1 MVADLAADLG
11 VRVYTV
17 GIGSA
22 EGAIIE
28 VEGFSVHTRLD
39 EPMLQYIAST
49 TGGGYYNAANEEE
62 LSKIYDDLEPKLSI
76 KPEEI
81 EMTSVFAG
89 LGMVVFLIGG
99 LLSLLW
105 FGHVP

>member
-1 MVADLAADLG
+1 
-11 VRVYTV
+11 VYTV
-17 GIGSA
+17 GIGSPQ
-22 EGAIIE
+22 GTNIE
-28 VEGFSVHTRLD
+28 VEGFTVHTSLD
-39 EPMLQYIAST
+39 EQMLQYIAFT
-49 TGGGYYNAANEEE
+49 TGGVYYNAGNEEQ
-62 LSKIYDDLEPKLSI
+62 LRQIYNDLKPKLSI

-89 LGMVVFLIGG
+89 FGMIVFLIGG